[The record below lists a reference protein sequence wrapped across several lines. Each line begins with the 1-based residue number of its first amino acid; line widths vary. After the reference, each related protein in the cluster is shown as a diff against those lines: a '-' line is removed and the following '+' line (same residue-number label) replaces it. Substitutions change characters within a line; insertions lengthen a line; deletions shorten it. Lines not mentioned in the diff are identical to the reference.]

1 MSSAAAV
8 TRLSGDVGWGRSTDG
23 CPGAV
28 ASVISTAF
36 TPPAGPTIAASAVGY
51 TVGAIAQVGT
61 ATYTANNPP
70 DVTATSPAVT
80 ATGIT
85 GDNSATWTP
94 TINVV
99 VPGGIGVRLLDA
111 PAATAEDPR
120 AGLYII
126 DHLAP
131 GTVIERRIEVTNTT
145 AAPAAIKMYAAA
157 ASIDDG
163 AFVGDAGDSPNE
175 LSTWNAVRPNTL
187 DLDAGGRANVTVT
200 IAVPS
205 DAASGERYAVV
216 WAEVR
221 SGAAPV
227 SGVEQVNRVGLR
239 QYLSVGPGGPPAADF
254 TVDSLTASRSADG
267 GPLVLATVHNTGGRA
282 LDMVG
287 ELELLDGPGG
297 LRAGP
302 FPASLGSTLAIG
314 ESGQVVIPLDEQVP
328 DGPWEA
334 AITLRSGLLE
344 RNAQATS
351 PSRTPVRRAP
361 CRSRP
366 QRTSG
371 PSSSW
376 PERSSSCS
384 VRPSCGPSPGDA
396 ATPHRTTIPPGPA
409 RRDDRACRP

>member
-1 MSSAAAV
+1 MVPAAAAEQRVEV
-8 TRLSGDVGWGRSTDG
+8 TTRRAIPLGWLLLAA
-23 CPGAV
+23 CLAAV
-28 ASVISTAF
+28 ASLLPAPTA
-36 TPPAGPTIAASAVGY
+36 ARAEALAV
-51 TVGAIAQVGT
+51 Q
-61 ATYTANNPP
+61 
-70 DVTATSPAVT
+70 S
-80 ATGIT
+80 
-85 GDNSATWTP
+85 
-94 TINVV
+94 
-99 VPGGIGVRLLDA
+99 PGGIGVRLLDA

-145 AAPAAIKMYAAA
+145 AAPAAITMYAAG
-157 ASIDDG
+157 ASINDG

-200 IAVPS
+200 ITVPN

-227 SGVEQVNRVGLR
+227 SGVEQVNRVGIR

-314 ESGQVVIPLDEQVP
+314 ESGQVVIPLDQQVP

-344 RNAQATS
+344 RNAEATLTFPHAGSATPVPVAPADDRWPFLVMAGLLLVLLCAALLWAIARRRSDTS
-351 PSRTPVRRAP
+351 PDHDP
-361 CRSRP
+361 
-366 QRTSG
+366 
-371 PSSSW
+371 
-376 PERSSSCS
+376 
-384 VRPSCGPSPGDA
+384 A
-396 ATPHRTTIPPGPA
+396 ADGQLVATTGPA
-409 RRDDRACRP
+409 GP